1 MKTPSRVDHLD
12 HASGLSRRDVLGLA
26 PRAFAVAAIAQLL
39 GCGRKEAAPVP
50 ATPEKPQPTFEQ
62 LTDFVRAKF
71 GPAVKE
77 VKKLGPTTIVYLGD
91 VHSKKNAEK
100 LIGRVQTI
108 EDFYDLQIVGTEGV
122 IDQPESEADKKAHE
136 YVDTVLTIDPK
147 KTLQLKGGGTAIA
160 APPHGSF
167 RPLYSNP
174 GFQAIGLESKD
185 LAPLVGLGATAEE
198 IIDTLMQIIEQGYY
212 PVAKGDKTAAMILE
226 YLQIQAAL
234 KDEPLFPQL
243 DLKKIQYQKD
253 GVTIIGKEDNALV
266 GEMAVKFSQWRDTRL
281 VATRNAIAVEKLTS
295 AMQARGLTRG
305 AMTFGRAHARKSAF
319 DPTGLTIQE
328 ELAKRNVSYIYIDI
342 E

>member
-1 MKTPSRVDHLD
+1 MNRQNLPNQLTAGEP
-12 HASGLSRRDVLGLA
+12 LSRREVLGTV
-26 PRAFAVAAIAQLL
+26 PRAALVFALTQLL

-91 VHSKKNAEK
+91 VHSKLNAEK
-100 LIGRVQTI
+100 LIGRIQTI
-108 EDFYDLQIVGTEGV
+108 EEFFDLQIVGTEGIV
-122 IDQPESEADKKAHE
+122 EHPESEVDKKAHKD
-136 YVDTVLTIDPK
+136 VDAILAIDPK
-147 KTLQLKGGGTAIA
+147 KTLQIQGGGTPIISS
-160 APPHGSF
+160 PQGSF
-167 RPLYSNP
+167 SPLYSNASFT
-174 GFQAIGLESKD
+174 GIGLESPEFIK
-185 LAPLVGLGATAEE
+185 LVGLGATAEE

-234 KDEPLFPQL
+234 KDEPLFPKL

-305 AMTFGRAHARKSAF
+305 AMTFGRAHARKSPF